1 MKRFSRLLGALTVT
15 TVAAVT
21 VPGTAVA
28 TAGAPLLS
36 DQIRRNCTQ
45 STESTGLTC
54 SFDVPPGA
62 YDVRVT
68 LGSRTAAANTGL
80 EVEANRTVL
89 APVTTRA
96 GHTAAR
102 SVTVDVRTPES
113 MPDGQEGDGT
123 AGLQLK
129 LTGSAPA
136 LTDLRVTPRPHAPRL
151 FVVSDS
157 TASDWLNTVQR
168 GWAQEL
174 PQYFG
179 PGLAVAN
186 WAAAGSS
193 TVSWLQNPAL
203 FEALKPRIHR
213 GDTVLIQLAH
223 NDKTTAEDTYRANLL
238 SLLDGVR
245 SRGGRP
251 VLVTPP
257 VRHLY
262 DANGKITD
270 TGRIVNSLGV
280 DLPAVM
286 RDVAQQQD
294 VPLLDLTADS
304 TALMEQLG
312 PDASWQLYA
321 ELPAGR
327 SQTHFNTSGATTVA
341 GLVAREIAR
350 AHLPAAR
357 SLNAP
362 QKTDER

>member
-1 MKRFSRLLGALTVT
+1 MLGALAVT
-15 TVAAVT
+15 TAAAVT
-21 VPGTAVA
+21 VPGSAVA
-28 TAGAPLLS
+28 AAGAPLPG
-36 DQIRRNCTQ
+36 DQMHRHCTA
-45 STESTGLTC
+45 SADNTDLTC
-54 SFDVPPGA
+54 SFDVPPGV
-62 YDVRVT
+62 YDVRVA
-68 LGSRTAAANTGL
+68 LGSRTSAANTGL
-80 EVEANRTVL
+80 EVEANRTAL
-89 APVTTRA
+89 TPVTTRA
-96 GHTAAR
+96 GHTVVR

-123 AGLQLK
+123 PGLQLK

-136 LTDLRVTPRPHAPRL
+136 LAGLRVTPHPHAPRL

-157 TASDWLNTVQR
+157 TACDWLNTVQR

-174 PQYFG
+174 PQHVG

-186 WAAAGSS
+186 WGVSGSS

-203 FEALKPRIHR
+203 FAALKPQIHR
-213 GDTVLIQLAH
+213 GDAVLIQLAH
-223 NDKTTAEDTYRANLL
+223 NDKTTPEDTYRANLL

-257 VRHLY
+257 VRHLF
-262 DANGKITD
+262 DANGKITS

-286 RDVAQQQD
+286 RDVAQQHD

-327 SQTHFNTSGATTVA
+327 SQTHFNASGATALA
-341 GLVAREIAR
+341 GLVAREAAR
-350 AHLPAAR
+350 AHLPAAGF
-357 SLNAP
+357 LIAP
-362 QKTDER
+362 PTADEQ